1 MIGRR
6 RFLKSAGCAVGFTG
20 ALVAAPALALAN
32 SARSAAAPGEPDA
45 PTSPVTPAT
54 AQDTPDTA
62 VPELFQNLEV
72 TGWKVVEARPV
83 LGGMPLVLEG
93 EAGRFQ
99 VDVLR
104 RGGALDGVAQTPSLN
119 LFLLNNGDGSTDTH
133 GDHGLAVIELARV
146 LAAREALGVRVPELL
161 TFEERAAQHPD
172 GIFSIDFV
180 PCHPVSS

>member
-32 SARSAAAPGEPDA
+32 SARSAAAPAEPDA
-45 PTSPVTPAT
+45 PTSSVTST
-54 AQDTPDTA
+54 QDAPDTA
-62 VPELFQNLEV
+62 VPQLFQNLEV

-83 LGGMPLVLEG
+83 LGVRRRAVVGVGGGFVG
-93 EAGRFQ
+93 E
-99 VDVLR
+99 VLR
-104 RGGALDGVAQTPSLN
+104 GGGGSGGGAQTASLN

-133 GDHGLAVIELARV
+133 GDHGLAVMELARV
-146 LAAREALGVRVPELL
+146 LAAREARGVPVPELL
-161 TFEERAAQHPD
+161 TFEERAAHHPD

-180 PCHPVSS
+180 PCHPPIAG